1 MTKQG
6 RSERALKI
14 YLHAL
19 ALDPHNAD
27 LLNTYGEFLET
38 YKKDIVNADY
48 FYRKVLSADPF
59 HMKALKNQHR
69 TLPVVE
75 KIDRARFERI
85 DGKLSNWMF

>member
-1 MTKQG
+1 MIKQG

-27 LLNTYGEFLET
+27 LLNTYGEFLES

-48 FYRKVLSADPF
+48 FYQKVLTADPF
-59 HMKALKNQHR
+59 HMKALQNQRR

-85 DGKLSNWMF
+85 DGKLSN